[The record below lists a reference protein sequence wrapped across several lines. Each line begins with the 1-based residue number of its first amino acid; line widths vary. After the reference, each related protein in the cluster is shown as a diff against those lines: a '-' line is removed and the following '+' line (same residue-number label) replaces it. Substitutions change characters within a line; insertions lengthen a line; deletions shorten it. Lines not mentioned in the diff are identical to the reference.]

1 MKPDPWPCCCW
12 MAGPRPKIPPRGLM
26 VRLTVSMRTTAG
38 PAFSTASTITELL
51 GCRDGAGAASVI
63 RGCSGGCRPGR
74 EILVAVQE
82 VSRPAETAVRVRRD
96 RKRGWTIG
104 SGRAS
109 LKASLKTDPRAR
121 AAYIR
126 PSRRGLL
133 VQQGDQLWHRVSQEL
148 QARLSK
154 PTFETWIRPARCRS
168 FGGDLLQLEA
178 PNSFACGWLHKN
190 YLTMIAAVASEHAG
204 RPVRVEVLVAPG
216 ADPLPLPQEQD
227 TAAAPAAPERPTPP
241 PPRAPARAASSL
253 FRPGAGLNTR
263 YVFNRFVV
271 GANSR
276 MAHAASLA
284 VAEAPGRE
292 FNPLFICGGVGLGK
306 THLMQAIGHYR
317 LEIDPEA
324 RVFYVSTE
332 TFTNDLIQAIRKDG
346 MQAFRDRYRAAD
358 LILVDDIQFIEG
370 KEYTQEEFFHTF
382 NALHEAGRQIVIA
395 SDRPPSQ
402 IPRLQE
408 RLISRFSMGL
418 IADIQTPDLE
428 TRMAIL
434 HKKAEAE
441 QMALPRELIQYIAG
455 RFTSNIRELE
465 GALTR
470 AVAFASITGLPMTV
484 ESVAPM
490 LDPVGNDV
498 AVTPQ
503 QVLEKVAEVF
513 EVAIEEMLSPSR
525 KRAVSQSRQVGM
537 YLMRQS
543 TSLSLPRI
551 GEAFGGKDHST
562 VMYAVEQ
569 VEKKLSSDPDLARRV
584 QQVRDL
590 LQIDS
595 RKRR

>member
-1 MKPDPWPCCCW
+1 
-12 MAGPRPKIPPRGLM
+12 
-26 VRLTVSMRTTAG
+26 
-38 PAFSTASTITELL
+38 
-51 GCRDGAGAASVI
+51 
-63 RGCSGGCRPGR
+63 
-74 EILVAVQE
+74 
-82 VSRPAETAVRVRRD
+82 
-96 RKRGWTIG
+96 
-104 SGRAS
+104 
-109 LKASLKTDPRAR
+109 
-121 AAYIR
+121 
-126 PSRRGLL
+126 
-133 VQQGDQLWHRVSQEL
+133 VSQDL
-148 QARLSK
+148 QGRLSK
-154 PTFETWIRPARCRS
+154 PTYETWIRQARCRDYAD
-168 FGGDLLQLEA
+168 GLLRLEA
-178 PNSFACGWLHKN
+178 PNSFACGWLRKN
-190 YLTMIAAVASEHAG
+190 YLVMIAAVASEHAG
-204 RPVRVEVLVAPG
+204 RQVRVEVEVAPDAEPLGGGPELAGENG
-216 ADPLPLPQEQD
+216 AGSPPAPSPSPSP
-227 TAAAPAAPERPTPP
+227 AAAPAIS
-241 PPRAPARAASSL
+241 APAPRSL
-253 FRPGAGLNTR
+253 PGPLRPGAGLNTR

-418 IADIQTPDLE
+418 IADIQIPDLE

-441 QMALPRELIQYIAG
+441 QVALPRELIQYIAG

-484 ESVAPM
+484 ESLAPM
-490 LDPVGNDV
+490 LDPVGNEV

-513 EVAIEEMLSPSR
+513 EVRIEEMLSPSR

-537 YLMRQS
+537 YLMRQN
-543 TSLSLPRI
+543 TNLSLPRI

-569 VEKKLSSDPDLARRV
+569 VEKKLSSDPALARRV

-590 LQIDS
+590 LQIAC
-595 RKRR
+595 RKTR

>member
-1 MKPDPWPCCCW
+1 MQQ
-12 MAGPRPKIPPRGLM
+12 GE
-26 VRLTVSMRTTAG
+26 
-38 PAFSTASTITELL
+38 ELWH
-51 GCRDGAGAASVI
+51 
-63 RGCSGGCRPGR
+63 
-74 EILVAVQE
+74 Q
-82 VSRPAETAVRVRRD
+82 
-96 RKRGWTIG
+96 
-104 SGRAS
+104 
-109 LKASLKTDPRAR
+109 
-121 AAYIR
+121 
-126 PSRRGLL
+126 
-133 VQQGDQLWHRVSQEL
+133 VQQDL
-148 QARLSK
+148 QASLSK
-154 PTFETWIRPARCRS
+154 PTFETWIRPARCTGYAQGR
-168 FGGDLLQLEA
+168 LELEA
-178 PNSFACGWLHKN
+178 PNSFACGWLRKN
-190 YLTMIAAVASEHAG
+190 YLTAIT
-204 RPVRVEVLVAPG
+204 
-216 ADPLPLPQEQD
+216 
-227 TAAAPAAPERPTPP
+227 TAASTIAGEPVAVVVQAASGHDQGAETAGLAPQPGESGRTQQSQSQSRPAAAQPLTGMPSRL
-241 PPRAPARAASSL
+241 S
-253 FRPGAGLNTR
+253 AGLNPR

-271 GANSR
+271 GPNSR
-276 MAHAASLA
+276 MAHAAALA

-292 FNPLFICGGVGLGK
+292 FNPLFLCGGVGLGK

-395 SDRPPSQ
+395 SDRPPNQ

-418 IADIQTPDLE
+418 IADIQAPDLE

-434 HKKAEAE
+434 HKKAEQE
-441 QMALPRELIQYIAG
+441 QMSLPRELIQFIAG

-470 AVAFASITGLPMTV
+470 AVAFVSITGLPMTV

-490 LDPVGNDV
+490 LDPVGGDV
-498 AVTPQ
+498 DVTPD

-513 EVAIEEMLSPSR
+513 SVSPDEMRSASR
-525 KRAVSQSRQVGM
+525 KRNVSQARQVGM
-537 YLMRQS
+537 FLMRQC
-543 TSLSLPRI
+543 TDLSLPRI
-551 GEAFGGKDHST
+551 GEVFGGKDHST

-569 VEKKLSSDPDLARRV
+569 IDKKLNTDPSLSRQV

>member
-1 MKPDPWPCCCW
+1 M
-12 MAGPRPKIPPRGLM
+12 
-26 VRLTVSMRTTAG
+26 
-38 PAFSTASTITELL
+38 
-51 GCRDGAGAASVI
+51 
-63 RGCSGGCRPGR
+63 
-74 EILVAVQE
+74 
-82 VSRPAETAVRVRRD
+82 
-96 RKRGWTIG
+96 
-104 SGRAS
+104 
-109 LKASLKTDPRAR
+109 
-121 AAYIR
+121 
-126 PSRRGLL
+126 
-133 VQQGDQLWHRVSQEL
+133 QQANQLWHQVQQAL
-148 QARLSK
+148 QANLSK
-154 PTFETWIRPARCRS
+154 PTFETWIRPARCLG
-168 FGGDLLQLEA
+168 FDGKLLQLEA
-178 PNSFACGWLHKN
+178 PNSFACGWLRKN
-190 YLTMIAAVASEHAG
+190 YLGTIAAVAGEIAG
-204 RPVRVEVLVAPG
+204 EAITVEVSSPAGDDGLMPAAAALNG
-216 ADPLPLPQEQD
+216 SS
-227 TAAAPAAPERPTPP
+227 TAASPPPAGVPATGDVAAPPQ
-241 PPRAPARAASSL
+241 ARQ
-253 FRPGAGLNTR
+253 PGSGLNPR

-271 GANSR
+271 GPNSR
-276 MAHAASLA
+276 MAHAAALA

-317 LEIDPEA
+317 LEIDPRA

-418 IADIQTPDLE
+418 IADIQAPDLE

-434 HKKAEAE
+434 HKKAEQE
-441 QMALPRELIQYIAG
+441 QMSLPRDLIQFIAG

-470 AVAFASITGLPMTV
+470 AVAFVSITGLPMTV

-490 LDPVGNDV
+490 LDPAGGDV
-498 AVTPQ
+498 EVKPE

-513 EVAIEEMLSPSR
+513 GVGAEEMRSASR
-525 KRAVSQSRQVGM
+525 KRAVSQARQVGM

-543 TSLSLPRI
+543 TDLSLPRI
-551 GEAFGGKDHST
+551 GEVFGGKDHST

-569 VEKKLSSDPDLARRV
+569 TEKKLNSDPVLARQV

>member
-1 MKPDPWPCCCW
+1 M
-12 MAGPRPKIPPRGLM
+12 
-26 VRLTVSMRTTAG
+26 
-38 PAFSTASTITELL
+38 
-51 GCRDGAGAASVI
+51 
-63 RGCSGGCRPGR
+63 
-74 EILVAVQE
+74 
-82 VSRPAETAVRVRRD
+82 
-96 RKRGWTIG
+96 
-104 SGRAS
+104 
-109 LKASLKTDPRAR
+109 
-121 AAYIR
+121 
-126 PSRRGLL
+126 
-133 VQQGDQLWHRVSQEL
+133 QQGDGLWHQVQQAL
-148 QARLSK
+148 QGSLSK
-154 PTFETWIRPARCRS
+154 PTFETWIRPARWVPADPGVLR
-168 FGGDLLQLEA
+168 LEA
-178 PNSFACGWLHKN
+178 PNSFACSWLRKH
-190 YLTMIAAVASEHAG
+190 YLTKIEQVATEIAGAPLRVEIGAAQGEEALAPSEAGTAVAAS
-204 RPVRVEVLVAPG
+204 
-216 ADPLPLPQEQD
+216 
-227 TAAAPAAPERPTPP
+227 APAATDSEANGSRN
-241 PPRAPARAASSL
+241 APARGVT
-253 FRPGAGLNTR
+253 GARLTANLNPR

-271 GANSR
+271 GPNSR
-276 MAHAASLA
+276 MAHAAALA

-317 LEIDPEA
+317 LEIDPDA

-418 IADIQTPDLE
+418 IADIQAPDLE

-434 HKKAEAE
+434 HKKAEVE
-441 QMALPRELIQYIAG
+441 QMALPRELIQFIAG

-498 AVTPQ
+498 DVTPQ
-503 QVLEKVAEVF
+503 QVLDKVAEVF
-513 EVAIEEMLSPSR
+513 EVRVDEMLSPSR
-525 KRAVSQSRQVGM
+525 KRAVSQARQVGM
-537 YLMRQS
+537 FLMRQT

-569 VEKKLSSDPDLARRV
+569 VEKKLSSDPSLARRV